1 MYEEDND
8 LVADQVSVEEIECL
22 AEKEAKVKENQKST
36 IYNFGI
42 PMQSVYKNSNIYNC
56 LYKNFNNL
64 LFSNPPTCGTASY
77 LQASPFLYHLL

>member
-22 AEKEAKVKENQKST
+22 VEKEAKVKENQKST

-42 PMQSVYKNSNIYNC
+42 PMQSLYKNSNIYNC
-56 LYKNFNNL
+56 LYKILIIYYFQT
-64 LFSNPPTCGTASY
+64 PVHRTGGIASY
-77 LQASPFLYHLL
+77 LQVSPF